1 MKAFRLLAP
10 LLFIALSSSLLAQS
24 CLTASDMDEATRNA
38 ILAASNRYFGMAARG
53 DSSSLQ
59 QNAIPSLATN
69 FSGIAAV
76 IKDNQ
81 DRLAGAQPAPRP
93 PFLLKADSAAPLER
107 AEFLCGVF
115 GSNGQTAD
123 SAVFVLN
130 NLPPGTYAIDTL
142 DAASPKGPLAL
153 SFVLQQAGS
162 DWKIGGVYAKST
174 QVAGHDAQWYATR
187 AREYKGKGQS
197 LNAWF

>member
-1 MKAFRLLAP
+1 MGSPYRHHRSVWWEESQGRPCACSKV
-10 LLFIALSSSLLAQS
+10 
-24 CLTASDMDEATRNA
+24 
-38 ILAASNRYFGMAARG
+38 
-53 DSSSLQ
+53 
-59 QNAIPSLATN
+59 ATN

-130 NLPPGTYAIDTL
+130 NLPPGTYAT
-142 DAASPKGPLAL
+142 ASL
-153 SFVLQQAGS
+153 
-162 DWKIGGVYAKST
+162 
-174 QVAGHDAQWYATR
+174 
-187 AREYKGKGQS
+187 
-197 LNAWF
+197 